1 MFNQKLLC
9 IAPILLALSSFN
21 AYASDASSK
30 SVQGFLQESEVTDG
44 INLLPSP
51 PVEDSL
57 LFIYNLSLIHI

>member
-44 INLLPSP
+44 INFIAPS
-51 PVEDSL
+51 SC
-57 LFIYNLSLIHI
+57 